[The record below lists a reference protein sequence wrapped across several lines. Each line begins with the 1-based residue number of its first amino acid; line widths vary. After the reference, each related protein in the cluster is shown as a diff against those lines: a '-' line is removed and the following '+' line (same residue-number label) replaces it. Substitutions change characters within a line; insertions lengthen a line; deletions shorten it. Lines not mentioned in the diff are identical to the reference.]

1 MKKVVLLNHS
11 DTLGG
16 ASVVTRRLTD
26 ALRDAGVDARMLVSH
41 CANPA
46 DPTVS
51 SVGTPATRKLTF
63 LAEHAD
69 IFVRYGFS
77 RADLFKASTG
87 KYGLHIA
94 DHPLVR
100 DADVVCINWCNQ
112 GMLSLGGVQRLADM
126 GKRIIWTMHDMW
138 AMTGLCHHAASCDA
152 YHSECGACPLLHWP
166 PHRADL
172 ARAVWRRK
180 QRLYAKALITFVAV
194 SHWLADRCRDS
205 ALLRD
210 ADVRVIP
217 NAFPCDNYN
226 RPPRY
231 SRRQL
236 GITDTDTP
244 IIVFGAARLDD
255 PIKGFGYAIDALN
268 ILHRNGVKALAV
280 FFGNIRDAA
289 LLQRIELPHCYLG
302 PLDADRVHSLYCH
315 SRVVLSTSLYETLP
329 GTLIEGQ
336 AAGCIPVTFGRGG
349 QADIVSHGVT
359 GYIADYQS
367 PESVA
372 QYLAEALTAPIDAA
386 TLRAS
391 VADKFAPQVI
401 ARRYLDIF

>member
-1 MKKVVLLNHS
+1 MTKVVLLNHS
-11 DTLGG
+11 DSLGG

-26 ALRDAGVDARMLVSH
+26 ALHSIGVEARMLVSH
-41 CANPA
+41 CSRPGDAA
-46 DPTVS
+46 VIT
-51 SVGTPATRKLTF
+51 VGTPAARKLTF

-69 IFVRYGFS
+69 IFVRNGFS

-87 KYGLHIA
+87 KFGLDITG
-94 DHPLVR
+94 HPLVR

-112 GMLSLGGVQRLADM
+112 GMLSLSGLQRLADM

-138 AMTGLCHHAASCDA
+138 PMTGICHHAGECEA
-152 YHSECGACPLLHWP
+152 YHRSCGACPLVHWP
-166 PHRADL
+166 AHEADL
-172 ARAVWRRK
+172 SRAVWRRK
-180 QRLYAKALITFVAV
+180 RRLYDATHITFVAV

-217 NAFPCDNYN
+217 NAFPCESYN

-231 SRRQL
+231 TREQL
-236 GITDTDTP
+236 GITDPDTP

-268 ILHRNGVKALAV
+268 SLHRRGVKALAV

-289 LLQRIELPHCYLG
+289 LLQSIALPHCYLG
-302 PLDADRVHSLYCH
+302 PLDADKVHSLYCH

-349 QADIVSHGVT
+349 QADIVAHGVT

-372 QYLAEALTAPIDAA
+372 HYLAEALTAPIDAA

>member
-11 DTLGG
+11 DSLGG

-26 ALRDAGVDARMLVSH
+26 ALRSVGVEARMLVSH
-41 CANPA
+41 CSRPGDDA
-46 DPTVS
+46 VS
-51 SVGTPATRKLTF
+51 SVGTPAARKLTF

-69 IFVRYGFS
+69 IFVRNGFS

-87 KYGLHIA
+87 KYGLDITG
-94 DHPLVR
+94 HPLVR

-112 GMLSLGGVQRLADM
+112 GMLSLAELQRLADM

-138 AMTGLCHHAASCDA
+138 PMTGICHHAGECEA
-152 YHSECGACPLLHWP
+152 YHRSCGACPLVHWP
-166 PHRADL
+166 AHEADL
-172 ARAVWRRK
+172 SRAVWRRK
-180 QRLYAKALITFVAV
+180 RRLYDATHITFVAV

-217 NAFPCDNYN
+217 NAFPCESYN
-226 RPPRY
+226 RPPRHT
-231 SRRQL
+231 REQL
-236 GITDTDTP
+236 GITDPDTP

-268 ILHRNGVKALAV
+268 GLHRRGVKALAV

-289 LLQRIELPHCYLG
+289 LLQSIALPHCYLG
-302 PLDADRVHSLYCH
+302 PLDADKVHSLYCH

-367 PESVA
+367 SESVA